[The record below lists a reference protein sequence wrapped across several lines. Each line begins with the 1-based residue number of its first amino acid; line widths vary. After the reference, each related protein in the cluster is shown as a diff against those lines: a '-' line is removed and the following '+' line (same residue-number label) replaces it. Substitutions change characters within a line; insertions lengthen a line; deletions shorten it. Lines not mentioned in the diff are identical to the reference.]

1 MELENKEL
9 RKIIAIKLG
18 KMPYEKISSND
29 LEKITEITLNARLL
43 NGAESGISLDS
54 LTLFPNLKKL
64 KLSNY
69 KINQTAIELAS
80 SLQFLEDLEIFG
92 AEFDKN
98 ITFAPLEQQLL
109 KLKFYNCLP
118 ITFAYPKINEI
129 WLSNTDIDFSVIDLS
144 RAKKITILNSIIKN
158 IHDLTDFSNIENIN
172 FDGSTFMDANNE
184 PVSEISVN
192 EETQYAHKSEVELFN
207 ESISNK
213 LR

>member
-18 KMPYEKISSND
+18 KMPYEEISSND

-92 AEFDKN
+92 AEFDKD

-129 WLSNTDIDFSVIDLS
+129 WLSNTDMDFSVIDLS
-144 RAKKITILNSIIKN
+144 RTKKITILNSTIKN

-192 EETQYAHKSEVELFN
+192 EKTQYTHKNEVELFN

>member
-1 MELENKEL
+1 MELENKKL

-18 KMPYEKISSND
+18 KMPYEEISSND

-43 NGAESGISLDS
+43 NGAESGIILDS
-54 LTLFPNLKKL
+54 LALFPNLKKL

-69 KINQTAIELAS
+69 RISPKAIELVS

-92 AEFDKN
+92 AEFEKDIN
-98 ITFAPLEQQLL
+98 FAPLEQQLL

-144 RAKKITILNSIIKN
+144 RAKKITILNSTIKN

-192 EETQYAHKSEVELFN
+192 EKTQYTHKSEVELFN